1 MNKQKLIL
9 PVSILLGCI
18 ILGWFYYASQT
29 TTLQNTVPGP
39 YEENSPLL
47 SLGTDSSDINSET
60 NIKIEVTA
68 VKVNSFYNGEEGFSL
83 SIPSGNNSTCI
94 WTYSGG
100 NAVIPYKEITNANTA
115 TGKHTILSS
124 DFYDFMVLC
133 VDDWGNRF
141 IGVFPK

>member
-1 MNKQKLIL
+1 MNKQRIIL
-9 PVSILLGCI
+9 SASILLGCI

-29 TTLQNTVPGP
+29 MTLRNTVSEP
-39 YEENSPLL
+39 YGENSPL
-47 SLGTDSSDINSET
+47 SSSGADSSDINPGT

-68 VKVNSFYNGEEGFSL
+68 VKVNPFYNGEEGFSL

-100 NAVIPYKEITNANTA
+100 NAVVPYKEITNANTA
-115 TGKHTILSS
+115 TEKHTILSG
-124 DFYDFMVLC
+124 DFYDFMVVC